1 MRGFGLQRQ
10 RPVADQLRIA
20 AVLLRKIGR
29 WMPQY
34 ALGEDGIR
42 IPDFTIDDA
51 ESGICFYWEHCGM
64 LGDAGYNKHWKQK
77 KEVYAKHG
85 IVEGDNLIVSED
97 SLSGGI
103 DSAAI
108 KALIDKYLS

>member
-1 MRGFGLQRQ
+1 
-10 RPVADQLRIA
+10 
-20 AVLLRKIGR
+20 
-29 WMPQY
+29 
-34 ALGEDGIR
+34 
-42 IPDFTIDDA
+42 
-51 ESGICFYWEHCGM
+51 M
-64 LGDAGYNKHWKQK
+64 LGDAGYNKHWQQK
-77 KEVYAKHG
+77 KEVYAKHD